1 MTVFEAKEKAM
12 AQTATTSRLIKES
25 EYDPNN
31 SLAKKSGWP
40 KQTFHISHLR
50 EEDFT
55 NEGFRAY
62 TLVRDLGFAKAT
74 GGMVQAHVNR
84 RARPFNAAEVSKPH
98 FHDTLFQMV
107 YILKGWVRSEF
118 EGHGIIEMREGSSWI
133 QPPGIKHCVRD
144 YSDDLELLEI
154 ILPAEYDT
162 VNIAGPVTE
171 KS

>member
-1 MTVFEAKEKAM
+1 MKDFRTREKTMAK
-12 AQTATTSRLIKES
+12 TATTSRLIKES

-133 QPPGIKHCVRD
+133 QPPGMKHCVRD